1 MSFFV
6 HIIKNQYIFIRPLI
20 VMVIKANFLVKFE
33 QVLTNQAVYQY
44 NETLLRRG
52 KTVIFYTRGKKY
64 INSKQIRKLN
74 FLIGIQSTVSL
85 LMDKIF

>member
-1 MSFFV
+1 
-6 HIIKNQYIFIRPLI
+6 
-20 VMVIKANFLVKFE
+20 MVIKANFLVKFE